1 MTATGTDPRNVAGR
15 TSALTVLTTFKWW
28 GPALFR
34 VVFVVGRI
42 VPASL
47 GALVQLRFIHFARW
61 AIVPQLGSED
71 PKPRRLR
78 DTLLYFETN
87 FNGGWEEYI
96 DAFCYVLARGPTR
109 SRRVWATHGF
119 PDALPTG
126 PFKDFIRRHQVAAA
140 HFYSA
145 YPAATTPTVLA
156 ALELDPQLDAFVR
169 SAGDLADD
177 DAFAAAWRDFLTR
190 VQRCV

>member
-1 MTATGTDPRNVAGR
+1 MTATNTDARNVAGE

-28 GPALFR
+28 GPALFDL
-34 VVFVVGRI
+34 VFVIGRL

-47 GALVQLRFIHFARW
+47 GPLVRLRFIHFARW
-61 AIVPQLGSED
+61 AIV
-71 PKPRRLR
+71 RRLDDDGGGR
-78 DTLLYFETN
+78 LRGAILYFETN

-109 SRRVWATHGF
+109 SRRLWATHGF

-126 PFKDFIRRHQVAAA
+126 DFKDFIRRHQTSAD

-145 YPAATTPTVLA
+145 YPAATRSSTRSCAAPAIWPTTT
-156 ALELDPQLDAFVR
+156 R
-169 SAGDLADD
+169 SPRHGV
-177 DAFAAAWRDFLTR
+177 TS
-190 VQRCV
+190 

>member
-1 MTATGTDPRNVAGR
+1 MPATGTDPRNIAGR
-15 TSALTVLTTFKWW
+15 TSALTVLTTFRWW
-28 GPALFR
+28 GPAVFR
-34 VVFVVGRI
+34 LIFVIGRL

-61 AIVPQLGSED
+61 AIVRKLADGDSGPC
-71 PKPRRLR
+71 RLR
-78 DTLLYFETN
+78 DTHLYFETN

-96 DAFCYVLARGPTR
+96 DAFCYVLARGPGR

-126 PFKDFIRRHQVAAA
+126 PFKDFIRRHQIPAA

-156 ALELDPQLDAFVR
+156 ALELDSQIEAFLR
-169 SAGDLADD
+169 SAADLSDD
-177 DAFAAAWRDFLTR
+177 DAFAAAWQAFLTR

>member
-1 MTATGTDPRNVAGR
+1 MTAGGTDPRNVAGA

-34 VVFVVGRI
+34 FIFVIGRV

-47 GALVQLRFIHFARW
+47 AALVQLRFIHFARW
-61 AIVPQLGSED
+61 AIVERLDDGGGRR
-71 PKPRRLR
+71 RRLR
-78 DTLLYFETN
+78 GTVLYFETN

-109 SRRVWATHGF
+109 SRRLWATHGF

-126 PFKDFIRRHQVAAA
+126 SFKDFIRRHQLPAD

-145 YPAATTPTVLA
+145 YPAATTPTVLV
-156 ALELDPQLDAFVR
+156 ALELGAQLDEFLRGA
-169 SAGDLADD
+169 ADVPD
-177 DAFAAAWRDFLTR
+177 EDFAAAWSAFLTR
-190 VQRCV
+190 TQRCL

>member
-1 MTATGTDPRNVAGR
+1 MPATGTDVRNIAGR

-28 GPALFR
+28 GPPLFR
-34 VVFVVGRI
+34 VIFVIGRL

-47 GALVQLRFIHFARW
+47 AALVQLRFIHFARW
-61 AIVPQLGSED
+61 AIVGRLDDGGGG
-71 PKPRRLR
+71 KRRRLR
-78 DTLLYFETN
+78 GTVLYFETN

-96 DAFCYVLARGPTR
+96 DAFCYVLALGPTR

-126 PFKDFIRRHQVAAA
+126 PFKDFIRRHQLPAE

-145 YPAATTPTVLA
+145 YPTATTPTVLA
-156 ALELDPQLDAFVR
+156 ALEVDTQLDAFLG
-169 SAGDLADD
+169 SAGDLSD
-177 DAFAAAWRDFLTR
+177 DAFAAAWRAFLTR
-190 VQRCV
+190 TQRCL